1 MVSITQLVRS
11 PKLSLGHFLGVPRLN
26 FGRLLRLPKPSLS
39 RFLQLRLN
47 VFLFRFL
54 PFSISRWYIATLG
67 KLYYLL
73 NWQEQ
78 KLIRSTITQV
88 FQGRLPARALK
99 GKIREAFRGIFDHYH
114 EKLFVGYSNYS
125 NLLVFLRKRVTLQ
138 GAEALQAAL
147 AQGKGVILVTGHYGA
162 VELLPGALAV
172 NDYPAAMICRFQTNR
187 LRVTLSQRAQG
198 VGLDL
203 IDADAGNIILA
214 AMKALKQGRILI
226 TECDEFDEWR
236 PDPNRD
242 SSFLNCKLTSDRT
255 LELLQKRS
263 GAPVVSALVQREGKR
278 TYTCNLTPVPVPGS
292 SPVNIPLSEQCLKV
306 LETSVAAHPE
316 QWYQWKKFGKMVQPQ
331 FEVRDDRQ
339 QSGYL
344 APEVSVSVPD
354 QA

>member
-1 MVSITQLVRS
+1 MVSITQLVRT
-11 PKLSLGHFLGVPRLN
+11 PKLRLGHFLLVPRLI
-26 FGRLLRLPKPSLS
+26 FGKLLRLPKQSLS
-39 RFLQLRLN
+39 RFLQLKLN
-47 VFLFRFL
+47 VFLIRFL

-73 NWQEQ
+73 NWQEK
-78 KLIRSTITQV
+78 KLIRSTISHV
-88 FQGRLPARALK
+88 FKGRLPARALK
-99 GKIREAFRGIFDHYH
+99 VKIREAFQGIFDHYH
-114 EKLFVGYSNYS
+114 EKLFVGYSNYH
-125 NLLVFLRKRVTLQ
+125 NLLGFLRKRIHFQSEEVLQ
-138 GAEALQAAL
+138 EALAR
-147 AQGKGVILVTGHYGA
+147 GKGVILVTGHYGA

-187 LRVTLSQRAQG
+187 LRVTMSQRAQG

-203 IDADAGNIILA
+203 IDADEGNIILA

-263 GAPVVSALVQREGKR
+263 GAPVVSALVQREGKK
-278 TYTCNLTPVPVPGS
+278 TYTCNLAPVPVPGS

-331 FEVRDDRQ
+331 FEVRHDRQ